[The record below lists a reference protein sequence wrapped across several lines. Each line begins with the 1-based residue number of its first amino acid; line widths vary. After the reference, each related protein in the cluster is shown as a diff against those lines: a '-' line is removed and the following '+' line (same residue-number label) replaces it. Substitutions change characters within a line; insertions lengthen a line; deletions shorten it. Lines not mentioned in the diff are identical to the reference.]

1 MFYFGGHHTDL
12 WSVTYTLTSEHF
24 KNNIKIRISFKV
36 HIFSNFF
43 FQNRIG
49 FTKKQYPRVILDPQ
63 EVICPSQIIFF
74 SRNLLWAYASQI
86 PRLCIVRH
94 CIIDR
99 NYSKNTDRVNIM
111 NPKHLITLKW
121 HDFQWPTIPPES
133 VILMQAFKE
142 FLLPFHTLLLTPSK
156 QKLVN

>member
-1 MFYFGGHHTDL
+1 MICDL
-12 WSVTYTLTSEHF
+12 YAHLGTFQKQH
-24 KNNIKIRISFKV
+24 KNQNIFQSP
-36 HIFSNFF
+36 HIFQLFLPK
-43 FQNRIG
+43 QDRLY
-49 FTKKQYPRVILDPQ
+49 KKAI
-63 EVICPSQIIFF
+63 SQSYFRSSRSDMSEPNHFF

-121 HDFQWPTIPPES
+121 HDFQWPTIPQKS
-133 VILMQAFKE
+133 IILMQAFKE